1 MRTPVTDIDVAVVGG
16 GLAGLTAAAF
26 AARAGATVRL
36 FDARSGLGGR
46 ARTAT
51 YDGFHFNEGPH
62 ALYRASAGAAVI
74 RELGIRPK
82 GGRAPLL
89 GSRFS
94 LDGRLRSAPPRRAAT
109 QFLGL
114 VRRLGADRRD
124 PGLVQVSA
132 QEWIDGRITDPVG
145 RQFAAAAVRVSS
157 YSGDLSTFSADAA
170 VAQLSAALRGVT
182 YLHDGWAQLVGA
194 LDDVARASGATI
206 DTDAK
211 VTAIEPDGD
220 RLVVEAGD
228 GRRLVARSVVLAAGG
243 PSVAA
248 RLVGGSSAV
257 LDAAA
262 ASAVPVRAACLDLGL
277 RRLPE
282 PSTRFVLGV
291 DGATYASVHTPAA
304 RLADHGHVVH
314 LMHYEPDDHIG
325 LRDLEALAD
334 ELQPGWRT
342 EEAARQF
349 GQRRV
354 VAFDRPQPGTGLR
367 GRLGPIVED
376 LPGVFVAGDWV
387 GPSDLLGGAALASG
401 RAAGISACRHRA
413 PDRGSHSV
421 EAAR

>member
-1 MRTPVTDIDVAVVGG
+1 
-16 GLAGLTAAAF
+16 
-26 AARAGATVRL
+26 
-36 FDARSGLGGR
+36 
-46 ARTAT
+46 
-51 YDGFHFNEGPH
+51 
-62 ALYRASAGAAVI
+62 
-74 RELGIRPK
+74 
-82 GGRAPLL
+82 
-89 GSRFS
+89 
-94 LDGRLRSAPPRRAAT
+94 
-109 QFLGL
+109 
-114 VRRLGADRRD
+114 
-124 PGLVQVSA
+124 
-132 QEWIDGRITDPVG
+132 
-145 RQFAAAAVRVSS
+145 
-157 YSGDLSTFSADAA
+157 
-170 VAQLSAALRGVT
+170 LRGVT
-182 YLHDGWAQLVGA
+182 YLHDGWAQLVCA

-220 RLVVEAGD
+220 RLAVEVGD

-248 RLVGGSSAV
+248 RLVGGNSAV

-291 DGATYASVHTPAA
+291 DEATYASVHTPAA

-314 LMHYEPDDHIG
+314 LMYYEPDDQIG

-342 EEAARQF
+342 EEAARQV

-354 VAFDRPQPGTGLR
+354 VAFDRPQPGAGLR

-401 RAAGISACRHRA
+401 RAAGMSACRHRA

>member
-1 MRTPVTDIDVAVVGG
+1 MEMAATEIDVAIVGG

-26 AARAGATVRL
+26 AARAGATVFV
-36 FDARSGLGGR
+36 FDARSSLGGR

-51 YDGFHFNEGPH
+51 CDGFHFNEGPH

-74 RELGIRPK
+74 RELGIRPQ

-89 GSRFS
+89 RSRFS
-94 LDGRLRSAPPRRAAT
+94 LDGRLRRTPPRRALA

-114 VRRLGADRRD
+114 VRQLGADGRD
-124 PGLVQVSA
+124 PGLVHISA
-132 QEWIDGRITDPVG
+132 QEWIEGRVVDPTG
-145 RQFAAAAVRVSS
+145 RQFAASAVRVSS

-182 YLHDGWAQLVGA
+182 YLHHGWGQLVSALEGVVRAGGA
-194 LDDVARASGATI
+194 II

-211 VTAIEPDGD
+211 VTTVEPDGD
-220 RLVVEAGD
+220 RVVIGLDD
-228 GRRLVARSVVLAAGG
+228 GRRLVARSVVLAVGG

-248 RLVGGSSAV
+248 RLVGGRSAV
-257 LDAAA
+257 LDGAA

-277 RRLPE
+277 RRLPRS
-282 PSTRFVLGV
+282 STRFVLGV
-291 DGATYASVHTPAA
+291 DKATYASVHTPAA

-314 LMHYEPDDHIG
+314 LMHYEPEDHIG
-325 LRDLEALAD
+325 VGYLEALAD
-334 ELQPGWRT
+334 ELQPGWQS
-342 EEAARQF
+342 EEAARQV

-367 GRLGPIVED
+367 GRPGSIVAD

-387 GPSDLLGGAALASG
+387 GPSDLLGGAALSSG
-401 RAAGISACRHRA
+401 KEAGLSACRHRT
-413 PDRGSHSV
+413 PDRSSHSV
-421 EAAR
+421 ETVP